1 MRRTKRN
8 INLILCIVI
17 FFIVII
23 WSGIKPHDY
32 FTWILE
38 VFPGV
43 IGFLVLWLT
52 YRRFSFTNFVYLLVM
67 IHCCILFVGGH
78 YTYAEEPFFNWI
90 KETFNLSRNNYDKL
104 GHLAQGFF
112 PAILTRELLIRL
124 NVVQKKGWLFFI
136 VVSICLAISAVYE
149 LVEALA
155 SMLTGEA
162 ADAFLGTQGY
172 VWDTQTDM
180 LMALVGAVV
189 ALLALSRF
197 HNSKINEL
205 NNT

>member
-1 MRRTKRN
+1 MRTKNN
-8 INLILCIVI
+8 INLIICIGV
-17 FFIVII
+17 FFIVFI

-32 FTWILE
+32 FTWVLE

-43 IGFLVLWLT
+43 IGIVVLGFM
-52 YRRFSFTNFVYLLVM
+52 YRRFRFTNFIYLLVL

-78 YTYAEEPFFNWI
+78 FTYAEEPFFNWI

-104 GHLAQGFF
+104 GHFAQGFI
-112 PAILTRELLIRL
+112 PAMLTRELLIRL
-124 NVVQKKGWLFFI
+124 NVVQKKGWFFFI

-149 LVEALA
+149 LIEALT
-155 SMLTGEA
+155 SKLTGES

-180 LMALVGAVV
+180 LMALVGAVT
-189 ALLALSRF
+189 ALLTLSKL

-205 NNT
+205 KNS

>member
-1 MRRTKRN
+1 MGTKSNR
-8 INLILCIVI
+8 NLIICISI
-17 FFIVII
+17 FFVVLI
-23 WSGIKPHDY
+23 WSVIKPHDY
-32 FTWILE
+32 FTWVLE

-43 IGFLVLWLT
+43 IGIVVLGFT
-52 YRRFSFTNFVYLLVM
+52 YRRFRFTNFIYLLVL

-104 GHLAQGFF
+104 GHLAQGFI
-112 PAILTRELLIRL
+112 PAMLTRELLIRM
-124 NVVQKKGWLFFI
+124 NVVQKKSWLFFI
-136 VVSICLAISAVYE
+136 VVSICLAMSAVYE
-149 LVEALA
+149 LIEALA

-180 LMALVGAVV
+180 LMALIGAVT
-189 ALLALSRF
+189 ALLTLSKL
-197 HNSKINEL
+197 HNSKMNEL
-205 NNT
+205 KIS